1 MRHSVLALLAFAVL
15 AVPAQAATPPA
26 VHTAPATGIG
36 PLSATLNGD
45 VNANGHATTI
55 HFDYG
60 TTKNYGKRTPAQAV
74 GSGTTPVPVAAG
86 ISGLKSSTRYH
97 FRLVAVSS
105 AGTRRSGDR
114 AFKTLPPTTTPAFT
128 PNPVIYS
135 KPYTIYGQLQGTGA
149 GGAVVTLMTKGFP
162 FTTPFSQFGNPVV
175 SNADGT
181 YTFPV
186 TAALGT
192 AQFQIHADTKPPI
205 DSSILTVPV
214 SSLISM
220 HVRSHTR
227 RGSRVRFAGTVLPS
241 QNGLLV
247 RIQKR
252 TRSGSFHN
260 IAHTTLKRRSSTSS
274 KYSVRLRV
282 RHGGTYRALVV
293 SAGGIV
299 YPGVSSAKSVRV
311 TRH

>member
-1 MRHSVLALLAFAVL
+1 LRHFVLALLAFAVL
-15 AVPAQAATPPA
+15 AAPAQAATPPA
-26 VHTAPATGIG
+26 VHTAPASGIG

-55 HFDYG
+55 HFEYG
-60 TTKNYGKRTPAQAV
+60 ITRSYGKRTPAQAV
-74 GSGTTPVPVAAG
+74 GSGTTPVPVSAG
-86 ISGLKSSTRYH
+86 VSGLRSSTRYH

-114 AFKTLPPTTTPAFT
+114 TFKTLPPTTTPAFA
-128 PNPVIYS
+128 PNPVVYS

-149 GGAVVTLMTKGFP
+149 AHAVVTLLTKGFP
-162 FTTPFSQFGNPVV
+162 FTAPFSQFGNPVV

-181 YTFPV
+181 YSFPI
-186 TAALGT
+186 TAALGS

-205 DSSILTVPV
+205 DTSILSVPV

-220 HVRSHTR
+220 HVRSHAR
-227 RGSRVRFAGTVLPS
+227 RGTRVRFAGTVLPA

-252 TRSGSFHN
+252 TRDGRFHN
-260 IAHTTLKRRSSTSS
+260 VAHTTLKRRSSTSS
-274 KYSVRLRV
+274 KYSLKLRV
-282 RHGGTYRALVV
+282 RRTGTYRALVV
-293 SAGGIV
+293 SAGGLV
-299 YPGVSSAKSVRV
+299 YPGLSTAKSVRV
-311 TRH
+311 TRR

>member
-15 AVPAQAATPPA
+15 AAPAQAATAPA
-26 VHTAPATGIG
+26 VHSAPATGIG

-45 VNANGHATTI
+45 VNSNGHATTI
-55 HFDYG
+55 HFEYG
-60 TTKNYGKRTPAQAV
+60 TTKKYGKRTPAQAV
-74 GSGTTPVPVAAG
+74 GAGTTPVPVSAA

-114 AFKTLPPTTTPAFT
+114 VFKTLPPTTTPTFS
-128 PNPVIYS
+128 PNPVVFS
-135 KPYTIYGQLQGTGA
+135 KPYTISGQLVGSGA
-149 GGAVVTLMTKGFP
+149 AHATVTLLAKGFP
-162 FTTPFSQFGNPVV
+162 FTAPFTKIGNSVV

-181 YTFPV
+181 YSFPF
-186 TAALGT
+186 TASLGT
-192 AQFQIHADTKPPI
+192 AQFQIHADTNPPI
-205 DSSILTVPV
+205 TTPILTVPV

-220 HVRSHTR
+220 HVRSHAR
-227 RGSRVRFAGTVLPS
+227 RGTRVRFAGTVLPA

-252 TRSGSFHN
+252 ARSGGFHTV
-260 IAHTTLKRRSSTSS
+260 AHTTLKRRNASSS
-274 KYSVRLRV
+274 KYSLRLRV
-282 RHGGTYRALVV
+282 RRTGTYRAVVV
-293 SAGGIV
+293 SAGGLV
-299 YPGVSSAKSVRV
+299 YPGVSPAKSVRV

>member
-1 MRHSVLALLAFAVL
+1 LRHSVLALLAFAVL
-15 AVPAQAATPPA
+15 AAPAQAATPPA
-26 VHTAPATGIG
+26 VHSGPATGVG
-36 PLSATLNGD
+36 PLGATLNGD

-55 HFDYG
+55 HFEYG
-60 TTKNYGKRTPAQAV
+60 TTKKYGKRTPAQAV
-74 GSGTTPVPVAAG
+74 GSGTTPVPVAAAVG
-86 ISGLKSSTRYH
+86 GLRSSTRYH

-114 AFKTLPPTTTPAFT
+114 TFKTLAPTTAPAFT
-128 PNPVIYS
+128 PNPVVYS
-135 KPYTIYGQLQGTGA
+135 KPYTIFGQLQGTGA
-149 GGAVVTLMTKGFP
+149 AHAVVTLMARGFP
-162 FTTPFSQFGNPVV
+162 FTTPFSQFGNSVV

-181 YTFPV
+181 YTFPI

-205 DSSILTVPV
+205 DTSILTVPV

-220 HVRSHTR
+220 HVRSHAR
-227 RGSRVRFAGTVLPS
+227 RGSRLRFAGTVLPA

-252 TRSGSFHN
+252 TRSGFHN
-260 IAHTTLKRRSSTSS
+260 VAHTTLKRRNAKSS
-274 KYSVRLRV
+274 KYSVTLRV
-282 RHGGTYRALVV
+282 RRTGSYRALVV
-293 SAGGIV
+293 SAGGLV
-299 YPGVSSAKSVRV
+299 YPGVSPAKRVRV

>member
-1 MRHSVLALLAFAVL
+1 MRHSVLALLAFAAL
-15 AVPAQAATPPA
+15 AAPAQAATPPA
-26 VHTAPATGIG
+26 VHTAPASGIG

-45 VNANGHATTI
+45 VNSNGHATTI
-55 HFDYG
+55 HFEYG
-60 TTKNYGKRTPAQAV
+60 ATKSYGKRTPGQAV

-86 ISGLKSSTRYH
+86 VSGLKSSMRYH

-114 AFKTLPPTTTPAFT
+114 TFRTLPPTTTPAFS
-128 PNPVIYS
+128 PNPVTYT
-135 KPYTIYGQLQGTGA
+135 KPFTISGQLIGSGA
-149 GGAVVTLMTKGFP
+149 GHAPVTLLARGFP
-162 FTTPFSQFGNPVV
+162 FTLPFAKVGNSVL

-181 YTFPV
+181 YSFPI
-186 TAALGT
+186 TAAGGT
-192 AQFQIHADTKPPI
+192 TQYQIHADTKPPI
-205 DSSILTVPV
+205 DTSILTVPV

-220 HVRSHTR
+220 HVRSHAR
-227 RGSRVRFAGTVLPS
+227 RGTRVRFAGTVLPS

-252 TRSGSFHN
+252 ARSGRFHN
-260 IAHTTLKRRSSTSS
+260 VAHTTLKRRTSTSS

-282 RHGGTYRALVV
+282 RRTGTYRAVVV
-293 SAGGIV
+293 SAGGLV
-299 YPGVSSAKSVRV
+299 YPGFSLAKSVRV